1 MNSHDMGE
9 PLMDCTAALEQLRS
23 DLPPGITATLQ
34 LIGAKLFVNYAVRA
48 MYRGKRTTIGTFY
61 TKEAAVG
68 ALFHYKCH
76 GVLKKMTSEPA
87 VRQAMQAA
95 ERQTVQ
101 AIAGLSSSGQLA
113 ASHALACELLA
124 KPIELTPSAPQSS
137 PLSQTAASQ
146 QQTTVQ
152 QTTVQQPAMSMQE
165 LDDLMVETGTP
176 GYLFTGEE
184 AISIP
189 LAQPGPSGE
198 SSVLISAAQQVEYNA
213 WLLEKFAS
221 ESAAE
226 QQAETDSVEPSDSA
240 TRQAQED

>member
-1 MNSHDMGE
+1 MNTATQAVQDTAHMGE

-48 MYRGKRTTIGTFY
+48 MFRGKRTTIGTFY

-76 GVLKKMTSEPA
+76 GALKKMTSEPA
-87 VRQAMQAA
+87 VRQAMQTA

-113 ASHALACELLA
+113 ASHALVAADAAEALLA
-124 KPIELTPSAPQSS
+124 KPIELS
-137 PLSQTAASQ
+137 ASQ
-146 QQTTVQ
+146 LTPNASQSARR
-152 QTTVQQPAMSMQE
+152 QPAMSMQE

-221 ESAAE
+221 ESAAA
-226 QQAETDSVEPSDSA
+226 QQAESDSA

>member
-1 MNSHDMGE
+1 
-9 PLMDCTAALEQLRS
+9 MDCTAALEQLRS

-101 AIAGLSSSGQLA
+101 AIAGLSSSSQLA
-113 ASHALACELLA
+113 ASHALVAAEAAELATAGLA
-124 KPIELTPSAPQSS
+124 KPIELSASPSSQSS
-137 PLSQTAASQ
+137 QRQSSQPTV
-146 QQTTVQ
+146 QTTR
-152 QTTVQQPAMSMQE
+152 QTAMSMQE

-184 AISIP
+184 SISIP
-189 LAQPGPSGE
+189 LVCPGPSGE

-213 WLLEKFAS
+213 WLLEKFTSGQAS
-221 ESAAE
+221 E
-226 QQAETDSVEPSDSA
+226 QAINSVLDETVEGVKH
-240 TRQAQED
+240 QAQED

>member
-1 MNSHDMGE
+1 MNTTTQAVQSTAHMGE

-76 GVLKKMTSEPA
+76 GAIKRMTSEPA
-87 VRQAMQAA
+87 VRQAMQAHVKK
-95 ERQTVQ
+95 QTVQ

-113 ASHALACELLA
+113 ASHALVAAEASELLA
-124 KPIELTPSAPQSS
+124 KPIELTPSTSQSS
-137 PLSQTAASQ
+137 PPLQTTASQT
-146 QQTTVQ
+146 TT
-152 QTTVQQPAMSMQE
+152 TKTAMSMQE

-198 SSVLISAAQQVEYNA
+198 SSVLVSAAQQVEYNA
-213 WLLEKFAS
+213 WLLEKF
-221 ESAAE
+221 ERENAAE
-226 QQAETDSVEPSDSA
+226 QQAESDSA
-240 TRQAQED
+240 THQAQED